1 MHTPNFVDFIDISPW
16 IYWPNLRS
24 VLTLRQIHFNSDGFL
39 ISGKAI
45 QFSDRKLF
53 VPTRK
58 NCQSCKSISTSI
70 KGSVAKYLFFLD
82 YLWENCEWYEIDLA
96 SKISNALRF
105 VTRRCLKSYHC
116 TRFAELTTL
125 EIIKNISFNQFGH
138 DVK

>member
-1 MHTPNFVDFIDISPW
+1 MKFQRKSVKNIMANRARLRANNCQFFILHCFKDFDIWSGSCKA
-16 IYWPNLRS
+16 IRGS
-24 VLTLRQIHFNSDGFL
+24 LRQFFMSLLKYIRNFYVIFEFCVRSWSQARFTFSLVHTQS

-82 YLWENCEWYEIDLA
+82 YLWENCE
-96 SKISNALRF
+96 
-105 VTRRCLKSYHC
+105 
-116 TRFAELTTL
+116 
-125 EIIKNISFNQFGH
+125 
-138 DVK
+138 

>member
-1 MHTPNFVDFIDISPW
+1 MSLLKCNFYVIFDFCVRSRSQARFTFSLVHTQS
-16 IYWPNLRS
+16 
-24 VLTLRQIHFNSDGFL
+24 

-125 EIIKNISFNQFGH
+125 EIIKNIWFNQFGH